1 MKFVQIIL
9 EWKYRVELTS
19 YMKNKESGNMLF
31 CKCEGISMSDNEC
44 FLQCVIS
51 LSYKITHCSN
61 SVVVVGSGGVLL
73 NAKVFKWIH
82 WVLKRLLNLWFCQK
96 LKGESQKGLSAIE
109 LRNR

>member
-1 MKFVQIIL
+1 
-9 EWKYRVELTS
+9 
-19 YMKNKESGNMLF
+19 
-31 CKCEGISMSDNEC
+31 MSDNDF

-82 WVLKRLLNLWFCQK
+82 
-96 LKGESQKGLSAIE
+96 
-109 LRNR
+109 